1 MPTRYARYA
10 LETKLRVVEVA
21 RRGGVWEE
29 TAEHLGVNY
38 HTVRAWV
45 RQHMMHAED
54 VRVRPRADA
63 LEHERGV
70 VVVPQTVKN
79 HVDGACFT
87 LKRMHTEPQYMN
99 PMRNK
104 QKWREYLAQLQQYQ
118 AMGKTTLY
126 MDETNFNL

>member
-54 VRVRPRADA
+54 VRVRPR
-63 LEHERGV
+63 
-70 VVVPQTVKN
+70 
-79 HVDGACFT
+79 GAS
-87 LKRMHTEPQYMN
+87 R
-99 PMRNK
+99 
-104 QKWREYLAQLQQYQ
+104 
-118 AMGKTTLY
+118 
-126 MDETNFNL
+126 